1 MLSNCQIT
9 IKKTPPGDGPQF
21 YTIYYHKQLE
31 LFKNQK
37 MSSRTVYLV
46 TGANRGIGLELVRQ
60 LSQLPNSAVV
70 ATVRDPSKAT
80 DLKALPG
87 KNIDVVQ
94 ISDEVEKDTKKV
106 AEYVKQKYGKLDVV
120 IANAGV
126 FIFGSVMNAK
136 LDDVRHHLTV
146 NYVNVFILF
155 QELYPLLKA
164 AGHSKFIGMSSMA
177 GSIAAIEGLEPFE
190 VAAYGASKAALN
202 FFLKRAALESKADGI
217 IVSPI
222 HPGMVDSGPQTHEAL
237 EASGPEVV
245 AITPATSVKGMLEV
259 IDGLSIADEVVLRVY
274 DGSVIPW

>member
-1 MLSNCQIT
+1 
-9 IKKTPPGDGPQF
+9 
-21 YTIYYHKQLE
+21 
-31 LFKNQK
+31 
-37 MSSRTVYLV
+37 MSSQRVYLI

-60 LSQLPNSAVV
+60 LSQRPNSAVV

-94 ISDEVEKDTKKV
+94 LGNEVEKDTKKV
-106 AEYVKQKYGKLDVV
+106 AEYVKQKYGKVDVV

-126 FIFGSVMNAK
+126 FILGPILKAK
-136 LDDVRHHLTV
+136 PEDVLHHTTV

-164 AGHSKFIGMSSMA
+164 AGQSKFIGMSTRA
-177 GSIAAIEGLEPFE
+177 GSIAEIPNLGPFE

-217 IVSPI
+217 TVSPI
-222 HPGMVDSGPQTHEAL
+222 HPGMVDSGPQTHELLETWGAKAL
-237 EASGPEVV
+237 G
-245 AITPATSVKGMLEV
+245 ITPATSVSGMLKV
-259 IDGLSIADEVVLRVY
+259 IDGISIEDEVVLRVY
-274 DGSVIPW
+274 DGSVFPW

>member
-1 MLSNCQIT
+1 
-9 IKKTPPGDGPQF
+9 
-21 YTIYYHKQLE
+21 
-31 LFKNQK
+31 
-37 MSSRTVYLV
+37 MSSLTVYLV
-46 TGANRGIGLELVRQ
+46 TGSNRGIGLELVRQ

-70 ATVRDPSKAT
+70 ATVRDLSKAT

-94 ISDEVEKDTKKV
+94 LGDEVEKDTKKV
-106 AEYVKQKYGKLDVV
+106 AEYVKQNYGKVDVV

-126 FIFGSVMNAK
+126 FILGPIWKAK
-136 LDDVRHHLTV
+136 PDDARQHAII

-164 AGHSKFIGMSSMA
+164 ASHPKFIGMSTAA
-177 GSIAAIEGLEPFE
+177 GSIALVENLEFFD

-222 HPGMVDSGPQTHEAL
+222 HPGMVDSGPQTHELL
-237 EASGPEVV
+237 ENMDPKFE
-245 AITPATSVKGMLEV
+245 AITPATSVSGMLKV
-259 IDGLSIADEVVLRVY
+259 IDGLTIEDEVVLRVW
-274 DGSVIPW
+274 DGSVLPW